1 MCITAGS
8 ERYSSSQTS
17 LASEKKWRL
26 TAAARLYFLSGT
38 ENVYKNILSSII
50 SYISQTLP
58 DQGLLFKHNTKTTDA
73 KFSAIYRN

>member
-1 MCITAGS
+1 MAKNIFFVKEESQMGITAGS
-8 ERYSSSQTS
+8 ERYSSSQTF

-58 DQGLLFKHNTKTTDA
+58 DQGGTT
-73 KFSAIYRN
+73 I